1 MVQTTIVGAGTADL
15 ETVRRLFCEY
25 ARSLPFDLEFQG
37 FAEELARLPEP
48 YTPPRGCLL
57 LALTGGLAVGVV
69 ALKPLAAGIAEI
81 KRLYVVSAARGHH
94 VGQMLVE
101 RALDAA
107 SARGYQRVRL
117 DTHRT
122 SMGAAM
128 TLYRRF
134 GFVEIAP
141 YGPNP
146 GGAFA
151 FFEKRLD
158 DPASA
163 GDSTT

>member
-101 RALDAA
+101 A
-107 SARGYQRVRL
+107 SIGRSIG
-117 DTHRT
+117 
-122 SMGAAM
+122 
-128 TLYRRF
+128 
-134 GFVEIAP
+134 
-141 YGPNP
+141 
-146 GGAFA
+146 
-151 FFEKRLD
+151 KRL
-158 DPASA
+158 PASA
-163 GDSTT
+163 ARHASREHGRGDDALPPARICRDRAVWAEPRWRLCILRETAE